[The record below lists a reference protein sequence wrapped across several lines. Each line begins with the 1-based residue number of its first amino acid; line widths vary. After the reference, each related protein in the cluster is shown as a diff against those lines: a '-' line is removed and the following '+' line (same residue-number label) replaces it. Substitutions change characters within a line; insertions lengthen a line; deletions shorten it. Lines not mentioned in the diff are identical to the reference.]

1 MTNVESLNI
10 PAATSVRDECQA
22 ALDEDGLSRNAASR
36 EIGVSVATLST
47 WLNGK
52 YKGDN
57 DKIEAKAQRWL
68 QTRREADQ
76 LTLKMAGLDKH
87 RDLGV
92 TDEVAAVL
100 AHAHAVGDIVLIH
113 GASGRGKSW
122 AAARYCETHSN
133 AYQVN
138 ATQAVKSVAGLLKRV
153 ADAVGAYGDH
163 RSAMATEDAV
173 IAKLLDRRAMLVVDE
188 AHHLSA
194 MLLDELRLI
203 RDLSGCG
210 LALIGDDA
218 IRMTLGR
225 CPQIVG
231 AGCLTAGDRRAQ
243 RGRRRRPAGRRDPA
257 AAVKAGNP
265 RGGVLSA
272 RGPGGV
278 SYPAARLGAGL
289 DDPPRSPGVT
299 GSRSMTWRPPAM
311 TAAGLDDVVREA
323 VSA

>member
-1 MTNVESLNI
+1 MTNIEPLNVDGI
-10 PAATSVRDECQA
+10 DLVLSECQR
-22 ALDEDGLSRNAASR
+22 ALEADGLSRNAAAR
-36 EIGVSVATLST
+36 QIGVSSATLSL
-47 WLNGK
+47 WLNGT

-57 DKIEAKAQRWL
+57 DKIQDKVKRWL
-68 QTRREADQ
+68 KTRREADR
-76 LTLKMAGLDKH
+76 LTLAAAGLQLH

-92 TDEVAAVL
+92 TDEVSSVL

-133 AYQVN
+133 ACLMN
-138 ATQAVKSVAGLLKRV
+138 ATRAVKSVAGLLKRV
-153 ADAVGAYGDH
+153 GDAVGSYGDH
-163 RSAMATEDAV
+163 RSAMETEDAI
-173 IAKLLDRRAMLVVDE
+173 IAKLVDRRALLVVDE

-231 AGCLTAGDRRAQ
+231 RIASRLAMNAPSQGDVAELLAGVI
-243 RGRRRRPAGRRDPA
+243 RRRPSKREIEA
-257 AAVKAGNP
+257 AMV
-265 RGGVLSA
+265 SA
-272 RGPGGV
+272 RGPGGFH
-278 SYPAARLGAGL
+278 SLRRSLERAWMAAQVAGRDRVELNDL
-289 DDPPRSPGVT
+289 DAAVDEATDVLADQ
-299 GSRSMTWRPPAM
+299 MQ
-311 TAAGLDDVVREA
+311 AAG
-323 VSA
+323 